1 MCSNKEAMTYRDAG
15 VDIDAGNKAVE
26 LMKAACFGFIST
38 DVTFWQPREANSKEI
53 EPIPAKRSS
62 TALLPISKLKRFS
75 MMLKRASL
83 AKSVVGLTSK
93 FLGAEILFD
102 FHLPLIILYI
112 IKDCW
117 VRRRVIGR

>member
-53 EPIPAKRSS
+53 EPIPAKRSIPLYFI
-62 TALLPISKLKRFS
+62 TLNFLL
-75 MMLKRASL
+75 
-83 AKSVVGLTSK
+83 
-93 FLGAEILFD
+93 
-102 FHLPLIILYI
+102 LIIHLNFH
-112 IKDCW
+112 
-117 VRRRVIGR
+117 